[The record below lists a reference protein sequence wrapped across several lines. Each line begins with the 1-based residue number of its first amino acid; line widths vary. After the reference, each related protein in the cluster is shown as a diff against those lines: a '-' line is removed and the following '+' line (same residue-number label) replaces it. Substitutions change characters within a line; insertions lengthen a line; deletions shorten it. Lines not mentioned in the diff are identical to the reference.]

1 MRRND
6 QELPYLDQ
14 NMINIIFENV
24 YEINTDFALD
34 EEIHDFLKL
43 LHCIQYYNYY
53 YRQQMVWQLMPLLAE
68 IVEFETNTDGPL
80 LWGALCL
87 AIKELYG
94 MRDKT
99 LQRLLAMVIVRK

>member
-6 QELPYLDQ
+6 QELPHLDQ
-14 NMINIIFENV
+14 KLINIIFENV
-24 YEINTDFALD
+24 YRIDAD
-34 EEIHDFLKL
+34 SGISEEILDFLKML
-43 LHCIQYYNYY
+43 QLMQDYNYR
-53 YRQQMVWQLMPLLAE
+53 YRGEMLRKLFPVLSE
-68 IVEFETNTDGPL
+68 VIEFEINSEGTS
-80 LWGALCL
+80 LWIALCL